1 MKSLSLRTIAALLL
15 TTGLA
20 ACGSKASY
28 DVSGTLVNLTNSG
41 LVLANNG
48 DTVSPAAGATSFT
61 FPNEVDYGTSYDI
74 TIQTQPNHMTCTVTY
89 GSGSA
94 GHTVEI
100 AATVTCVQNS
110 YAVGGTISGLS
121 VAGLVLSNG
130 SDTLTPAAEAT
141 TFTMPTAVY
150 DGATYGITVLT
161 QPTGLTCTVANGTGL
176 MGAAAVTNIAV
187 TCVANTT
194 TNET

>member
-1 MKSLSLRTIAALLL
+1 MKSSRLRIIAALLL
-15 TTGLA
+15 TTALA

-48 DTVSPAAGATSFT
+48 DTVSPAAGATAFT

-74 TIQTQPNHMTCTVTY
+74 TVQTQPNHMTCTVTY

-110 YAVGGTISGLS
+110 YTVGGTISGMT
-121 VAGLVLSNG
+121 VAGLVLANG
-130 SDTLTPAAEAT
+130 SDTLTLAADAT
-141 TFTMPTAVY
+141 TFTMSTAVY

-161 QPTGLTCTVANGTGL
+161 QPDGLTCTVANGTGL
-176 MGAAAVTNIAV
+176 MAEAAVTDVTV
-187 TCVANTT
+187 TCVANSTT
-194 TNET
+194 SS